1 MFLKTQTFK
10 HFSWAFLAILLL
22 STPLLFMPKE
32 FLNLWLNEL
41 HSPFLDLF
49 FKYATHLGNGW
60 VLVPLL
66 IFALS
71 RNYFLSLVFVIAT
84 FFESLLVQ
92 LVLKNGFFSDVLRPI
107 GYIKDVELLHY
118 VEGVKLYSMHSFP
131 SGHTQ
136 TAFLVFTFL
145 ALFCKRTV
153 GAYVL
158 LLLAAI
164 VALSRVY
171 LLQHFF
177 VDVFVGSIIGYSFL
191 VIILFL
197 FGKYSNLP
205 MLPKWN
211 RGFLK

>member
-10 HFSWAFLAILLL
+10 HYSWAFLAILLL
-22 STPLLFMPKE
+22 SSPLLLMPKE

-41 HSPFLDLF
+41 HTPFLDVF

-60 VLVPLL
+60 ILL
-66 IFALS
+66 LLLLFALS
-71 RNYFLSLVFVIAT
+71 RNYFLSLVFVIT
-84 FFESLLVQ
+84 TIFESLLVQ
-92 LVLKNGFFSDVLRPI
+92 LVLKNGFFSDVVRPI
-107 GYIKDVELLHY
+107 GYIKDAELLHY
-118 VEGVKLYSMHSFP
+118 VEGVKLYSLHSFP

-145 ALFCKRTV
+145 ALFCKRTI
-153 GAYVL
+153 GAYAL
-158 LLLAAI
+158 ILLAVI

-177 VDVFVGSIIGYSFL
+177 VDVFVGSIIGFTFL

-197 FGKYSNLP
+197 FSKYSKLP
-205 MLPKWN
+205 NLPKWN